1 MCKQTQAEDKMSAVK
16 STYLWQ
22 EREWKGKKDVEEKS
36 YNKDFE
42 GLKETVRDNSS
53 FIMTQHEFM
62 PVC

>member
-1 MCKQTQAEDKMSAVK
+1 MT
-16 STYLWQ
+16 
-22 EREWKGKKDVEEKS
+22 RKGEKGQKDVEEKS

-42 GLKETVRDNSS
+42 GLKERVSDNSS